1 MSLTSQECLWISSVS
16 LVIRNGGKKETKEE
30 SWCLFVKGLHRP
42 YEL

>member
-1 MSLTSQECLWISSVS
+1 MDKLCFSGYQKWGE
-16 LVIRNGGKKETKEE
+16 KETKEE